1 MVAGNSETGVPLGLV
16 GLFPKSYTI
25 QEWASLLVRATFRL
39 GFLKNMRYIIVEMGI
54 DDPYPPKNM
63 EYLLTIVKPD
73 IGIITEESAAH
84 AMQFEKAI
92 PPDATLDE
100 KEKLKAI
107 VSAITHEDAKMV
119 HQDRCTMGIINGDNP
134 FLRTEF
140 TKTKKSILTFGTQ
153 TSATIQSTDHKVDLK
168 KTSFSYSLTRD
179 TTKELVTLN
188 FAGFAFPREMS
199 AVFAPAVLAAYH
211 LSIPLDD
218 IKAKLEKNYIPP
230 RGREGLFEGVN
241 GSVIIDSTY
250 NASRPSVISFLE
262 LVASLKKETGRHTV
276 VVLADMLELGNVS
289 QVEHEAVA
297 HAIGTIPDT
306 LYLVGPLTKRFVL
319 PIVEKVQKRNQYVEW
334 FPTIVELNKKLAEL
348 PKNSLILFKGSQ
360 GDLWLEESIKLL
372 LKNKSDVAR
381 LCRQNAFWKRVK
393 TKAGRWIEV

>member
-1 MVAGNSETGVPLGLV
+1 MKQIKSLVVPIVLWYLRTIAHIALAQTRATIIGVAGSVGKTSTREALYAILKDIAPTHMVAGNSETGVPLGLV
-16 GLFPKSYTI
+16 GLFPKSYTLS
-25 QEWASLLVRATFRL
+25 EWISLMLLVKLRL

-211 LSIPLDD
+211 L
-218 IKAKLEKNYIPP
+218 
-230 RGREGLFEGVN
+230 
-241 GSVIIDSTY
+241 
-250 NASRPSVISFLE
+250 
-262 LVASLKKETGRHTV
+262 
-276 VVLADMLELGNVS
+276 
-289 QVEHEAVA
+289 
-297 HAIGTIPDT
+297 
-306 LYLVGPLTKRFVL
+306 
-319 PIVEKVQKRNQYVEW
+319 
-334 FPTIVELNKKLAEL
+334 
-348 PKNSLILFKGSQ
+348 
-360 GDLWLEESIKLL
+360 
-372 LKNKSDVAR
+372 
-381 LCRQNAFWKRVK
+381 
-393 TKAGRWIEV
+393 